1 MQLELKLDDKSEVDI
16 KLDQM
21 QLVIN
26 AMKLSQDK
34 VRRGLFARH
43 GDVSKCVL
51 ALLNRMEE
59 LELEVRRLKKYVND
73 NEHSEWL
80 YKTGDSLFALA
91 SA

>member
-1 MQLELKLDDKSEVDI
+1 MQLELKLDDKSEVDL

-43 GDVSKCVL
+43 GDVSKGIID
-51 ALLNRMEE
+51 LLSRMEE
-59 LELEVRRLKKYVND
+59 LETEVRRLKRHVND
-73 NEHSEWL
+73 NEHTEWL